1 MLSVFNIFNSIMSL
15 GKDHF
20 AFPNED
26 VYIYIF
32 GFFFFFLV
40 HRIIVSCTYI
50 RLVKR

>member
-15 GKDHF
+15 EKDYF
-20 AFPNED
+20 GFPNK
-26 VYIYIF
+26 IYIF
-32 GFFFFFLV
+32 IYLVSFFFLV